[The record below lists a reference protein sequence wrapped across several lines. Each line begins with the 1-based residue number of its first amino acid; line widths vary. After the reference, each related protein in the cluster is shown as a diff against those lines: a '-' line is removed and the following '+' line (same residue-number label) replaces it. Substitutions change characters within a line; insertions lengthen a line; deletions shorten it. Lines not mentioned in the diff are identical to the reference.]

1 MELRPYER
9 EFIRD
14 GKRRR
19 YSMLQHAPIANHN
32 TLCFI
37 SAAYI
42 VDWNKCSSYAFH
54 AFESNSATLRVR
66 NKIRVE
72 TTQKYYCLRNRG
84 TKLFL

>member
-14 GKRRR
+14 YKRSK
-19 YSMLQHAPIANHN
+19 YSVLQHAPIANHN

-42 VDWNKCSSYAFH
+42 VDWNKRSNYAFH

-66 NKIRVE
+66 NKIRIGNNSKILLL
-72 TTQKYYCLRNRG
+72 T
-84 TKLFL
+84 